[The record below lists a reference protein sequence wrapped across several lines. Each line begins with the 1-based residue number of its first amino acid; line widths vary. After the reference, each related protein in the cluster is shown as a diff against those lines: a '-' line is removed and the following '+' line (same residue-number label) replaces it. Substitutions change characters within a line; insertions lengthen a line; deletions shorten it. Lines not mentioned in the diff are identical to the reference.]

1 MSSLAQAR
9 KDLRVYQIFSLH
21 CLRLA
26 PDTTVFVKRL
36 LRVLV
41 LTCLCPG
48 IRADVVDWLYDVEV
62 PVASQSS
69 SDTQAAAARGFAT
82 VLTRITGLEDIPRNP
97 VVAAALE
104 NPERFYARYRFVR
117 RPSGV
122 DGAVDQHTILEIG
135 FDPRAVQDLV
145 RSAALPLWSANRPR
159 VLAWIVMDAA
169 ATRIATNRD
178 SSEWVR
184 TIEARGRDRGVP
196 MQLPLMDLE
205 DRERISDST
214 ILGGFSEQI
223 LGASE
228 RYGTRYV
235 LVARIW
241 MNNGGLWR
249 GTGSLMFEGRQTDFA
264 YEGETRDL
272 VGTKLIDAVA
282 DELVQRFVVFGLHTA
297 GINIWVSG
305 VTTISDYGSLL
316 RYLQSLE
323 FIDRVD
329 VAEVSINQ
337 IRVVVHTRS
346 TLRQL
351 SELLYSDGLIAKD
364 TSEKSAFD
372 LNRHV
377 WRGER

>member
-1 MSSLAQAR
+1 MSSLAQAW
-9 KDLRVYQIFSLH
+9 KELRVYQIFSLH

-26 PDTTVFVKRL
+26 PDTTAFVKRL
-36 LRVLV
+36 LLVLV

-223 LGASE
+223 LRASE
-228 RYGTRYV
+228 RYGTQYV

-241 MNNGGLWR
+241 TDDGGLWR
-249 GTGSLMFEGRQTDFA
+249 GTGSLMFEGRQADFA

-305 VTTISDYGSLL
+305 ITAVSDYGSLL

-329 VAEVSINQ
+329 VAEVSIDK

-346 TLRQL
+346 TLRRL
-351 SELLYSDGLIAKD
+351 SELLYSDGVIAKD

-372 LNRHV
+372 LNRYV

>member
-1 MSSLAQAR
+1 MSSLAQAW
-9 KDLRVYQIFSLH
+9 KDLRVYQTFSLH
-21 CLRLA
+21 CLCLA
-26 PDTTVFVKRL
+26 PDTTAFVKRL
-36 LRVLV
+36 LLVLV
-41 LTCLCPG
+41 LTCLSPE

-62 PVASQSS
+62 PVATQSS
-69 SDTQAAAARGFAT
+69 SDTQAAAVRAFAT
-82 VLTRITGLEDIPRNP
+82 VLTRITGLEDIPRSP
-97 VVAAALE
+97 IVAAALR

-122 DGAVDQHTILEIG
+122 DGRFDQHTTLEIG
-135 FDPRAVQDLV
+135 FDPRAIQDLV

-159 VLAWIVMDAA
+159 VLAWIAMDAG

-178 SSEWVR
+178 NSDWVR
-184 TIEARGRDRGVP
+184 SIEARGRYRGVP

-223 LGASE
+223 LRASE
-228 RYGTRYV
+228 RYGTQYI

-241 MNNGGLWR
+241 MDNGGLWR
-249 GTGSLMFEGRQTDFA
+249 GTGSLMFEGRQADFA

-305 VTTISDYGSLL
+305 ITAVSDYGSLL

-329 VAEVSINQ
+329 VAEVSIDQ

-346 TLRQL
+346 TLRRL
-351 SELLYSDGLIAKD
+351 SELLYSDGVIAKD
-364 TSEKSAFD
+364 TSEKFAFD
-372 LNRHV
+372 LNRYV

>member
-1 MSSLAQAR
+1 
-9 KDLRVYQIFSLH
+9 
-21 CLRLA
+21 
-26 PDTTVFVKRL
+26 
-36 LRVLV
+36 
-41 LTCLCPG
+41 
-48 IRADVVDWLYDVEV
+48 
-62 PVASQSS
+62 
-69 SDTQAAAARGFAT
+69 
-82 VLTRITGLEDIPRNP
+82 
-97 VVAAALE
+97 
-104 NPERFYARYRFVR
+104 
-117 RPSGV
+117 
-122 DGAVDQHTILEIG
+122 
-135 FDPRAVQDLV
+135 
-145 RSAALPLWSANRPR
+145 
-159 VLAWIVMDAA
+159 MDAG
-169 ATRIATNRD
+169 ATRVATNRD
-178 SSEWVR
+178 NSDWVR
-184 TIEARGRDRGVP
+184 AIEARGRDRGVP

-223 LGASE
+223 LRASE
-228 RYGTRYV
+228 RYGTQYI

-241 MNNGGLWR
+241 MDNGGLWR
-249 GTGSLMFEGRQTDFA
+249 GTGSLMFEGRQADFA

-305 VTTISDYGSLL
+305 ITAISDYGSLL

-351 SELLYSDGLIAKD
+351 SELLYSDGVIAKD